1 MEIEKLKAE
10 DLLKLP
16 ALSNDI
22 PKDPLQRIRL
32 FVQELAWG
40 AASGLCFAVSYIRD
54 NFSEHEANFV
64 FQSYSEGIV
73 NEQLMQHFFDLKW
86 GANAPYPDNL
96 VSQGYLDGGRTSLA
110 SGGYE
115 LTQQGWTLLNEIQ
128 TTKVFISYCNAESSA
143 FALLLAARMKAQG
156 INPYLDIADL
166 QGGEQWEKAI
176 ENNIIAGS
184 AVVVLIGPTT
194 LASPY
199 VRKEIEIAQRE
210 NKRVI
215 PVLHNGCTD
224 EVLKTGQYFA
234 DMFRDTQCIQ
244 VRDEKAYAY
253 DSSVVRVLNCFGI
266 NP

>member
-16 ALSNDI
+16 ALSNGI

-40 AASGLCFAVSYIRD
+40 SASGLWSPRFTVSYIRD
-54 NFSEHEANFV
+54 DFSEHEANFV

-96 VSQGYLDGGRTSLA
+96 VSQGYLDGGRTSPA
-110 SGGYE
+110 YGSYE
-115 LTQQGWTLLNEIQ
+115 LTQQGWALLNEIQ

-176 ENNIIAGS
+176 ENNIIASS
-184 AVVVLIGPTT
+184 AVVVLIGPTR
-194 LASPY
+194 P
-199 VRKEIEIAQRE
+199 
-210 NKRVI
+210 
-215 PVLHNGCTD
+215 
-224 EVLKTGQYFA
+224 
-234 DMFRDTQCIQ
+234 
-244 VRDEKAYAY
+244 
-253 DSSVVRVLNCFGI
+253 
-266 NP
+266 